1 MKISII
7 GNNLTGLILAKALFN
22 KNINVEIFYG
32 SKSKKYKSNRTIA
45 ITNKNMNFVEK
56 NLFHISKKFI
66 NPINEIGIATEN
78 SNNKEIFNFKNKKN
92 LFYLIRNDDFIKVLK
107 KNLKGVKLNKIK
119 NQNFYKSL
127 LNKNKKDLIIN
138 CEKNNIYNKKF
149 FHKKFNK
156 NYNST
161 AFTFIINHEPV
172 NNNKALQI
180 FTKHGPLAFLPLSKF
195 QTSIVFS
202 INKKSFIRSDSE
214 VYDLFKKYN
223 KIYKKIKFS
232 KIEKVELKFEVARHY
247 YHDEILLFGDSLHQ
261 IHPLAGQ
268 GFNMTIRDLQILI
281 NEIIKIKEL
290 GLPINKNL
298 LKEFQSKTKTYNFL
312 YSNSINL
319 IESFFKIDNNFK
331 NKISNSI
338 PFSLNKNKIFKN
350 FFMKVADEGFSF
362 F

>member
-7 GNNLTGLILAKALFN
+7 GNNLTGLILAKALSN
-22 KNINVEIFYG
+22 KNISVEIFYIG
-32 SKSKKYKSNRTIA
+32 KSKKPKSNRTIA

-92 LFYLIRNDDFIKVLK
+92 LFYLIRNDDLIKILK
-107 KNLKGVKLNKIK
+107 KNLKGIKLNKIK
-119 NQNFYKSL
+119 NQNLYESL

-180 FTKHGPLAFLPLSKF
+180 FINYFPLAFLPLSKF

-298 LKEFQSKTKTYNFL
+298 LKEFQAKTKTYNFL

>member
-7 GNNLTGLILAKALFN
+7 GNNLTGLILAKALSN

-202 INKKSFIRSDSE
+202 INKKSLIQSDSE
-214 VYDLFKKYN
+214 VYGLFKKYN

-281 NEIIKIKEL
+281 NEIIKIKDL

-298 LKEFQSKTKTYNFL
+298 LKEFQAKTKSYNFL
-312 YSNSINL
+312 YSSSINL

-338 PFSLNKNKIFKN
+338 PLSLNKNKIFKN

>member
-7 GNNLTGLILAKALFN
+7 GNNLTGLILAKALSN
-22 KNINVEIFYG
+22 KNINVEIFYIG
-32 SKSKKYKSNRTIA
+32 KSKKPKSNRTIA

-66 NPINEIGIATEN
+66 NPINEIGIITEN
-78 SNNKEIFNFKNKKN
+78 SKNKEIFNFKNKKN
-92 LFYLIRNDDFIKVLK
+92 LFYLIRNDDFIKILK
-107 KNLKGVKLNKIK
+107 KKLKRVRLNKIK
-119 NQNFYKSL
+119 NKNFYETL

-298 LKEFQSKTKTYNFL
+298 LKEFQAKTKTYNFL

-338 PFSLNKNKIFKN
+338 PLSLNKNKIFKN

>member
-7 GNNLTGLILAKALFN
+7 GNNLSGLILARALSN
-22 KNINVEIFYG
+22 KNINVEIFYIG
-32 SKSKKYKSNRTIA
+32 KSKKPKSNRTIA
-45 ITNKNMNFVEK
+45 ITNKNMNFIEK
-56 NLFHISKKFI
+56 HLFHISKKFI

-78 SNNKEIFNFKNKKN
+78 SKNKEILNFKNKKN
-92 LFYLIRNDDFIKVLK
+92 LFYLIRNDDLIRILK

-119 NQNFYKSL
+119 NQNFYESL

-156 NYNST
+156 NYNSI

-281 NEIIKIKEL
+281 NEIIKIKDL
-290 GLPINKNL
+290 GLTINKNL
-298 LKEFQSKTKTYNFL
+298 LKEFQTKTKSYNFL

-338 PFSLNKNKIFKN
+338 PLSLNKNKIFKN
-350 FFMKVADEGFSF
+350 LFMKVADEGFNF

>member
-7 GNNLTGLILAKALFN
+7 GNNLTGLILAKALSN

-92 LFYLIRNDDFIKVLK
+92 LFYLIRNDDLIKILK

-149 FHKKFNK
+149 FHKKLNK
-156 NYNST
+156 NYNSI
-161 AFTFIINHEPV
+161 AFTFIINHDPI

-268 GFNMTIRDLQILI
+268 GFNMTIRDLKSLDKILKEKI
-281 NEIIKIKEL
+281 NLGIDIGSYDILSEYSKEIKSRNFAFSL
-290 GLPINKNL
+290 GLDFLKTSFSIKN
-298 LKEFQSKTKTYNFL
+298 QY
-312 YSNSINL
+312 
-319 IESFFKIDNNFK
+319 FK
-331 NKISNSI
+331 NIRNNTIKKINSSSFI
-338 PFSLNKNKIFKN
+338 KNIFFNIANKGFK
-350 FFMKVADEGFSF
+350 F
-362 F
+362 

>member
-7 GNNLTGLILAKALFN
+7 GNNLTGLILAKALTN
-22 KNINVEIFYG
+22 KNINVEIFYDG
-32 SKSKKYKSNRTIA
+32 KSKKYKSNRTIA

-78 SNNKEIFNFKNKKN
+78 SKNEEIFNFKNKKN
-92 LFYLIRNDDFIKVLK
+92 LFYLIRNKDLTKILK
-107 KNLKGVKLNKIK
+107 KNLKGIKINIIK
-119 NQNFYKSL
+119 DPNFYENL

-161 AFTFIINHEPV
+161 AFTFIINHEPA
-172 NNNKALQI
+172 NNKKALQI

-202 INKKSFIRSDSE
+202 INKKSFIHSDPEIYS
-214 VYDLFKKYN
+214 LFKNYN
-223 KIYKKIKFS
+223 KVYKKVKFS
-232 KIEKVELKFEVARHY
+232 KIEKAELKFEVARHY
-247 YHDEILLFGDSLHQ
+247 YHDKILLFGDSLHQ

-281 NEIIKIKEL
+281 NEIIKIKDL
-290 GLPINKNL
+290 GLPINNNL
-298 LKEFQSKTKTYNFL
+298 LKEFENKTKSYNLL

-319 IESFFKIDNNFK
+319 IESFFKIDNKFQ

-338 PFSLNKNKIFKN
+338 PLVLNKNKMFKN

-362 F
+362 

>member
-7 GNNLTGLILAKALFN
+7 GNNLTGLILAKALSN
-22 KNINVEIFYG
+22 KNINVEIFYS
-32 SKSKKYKSNRTIA
+32 SKSKKLKSNRTIA
-45 ITNKNMNFVEK
+45 ITNKNMNFIGK

-66 NPINEIGIATEN
+66 NPINEIGISTEN
-78 SNNKEIFNFKNKKN
+78 SNNKEILNFKNKKN
-92 LFYLIRNDDFIKVLK
+92 LFYLIRNDDLIKILK

-119 NQNFYKSL
+119 NQNFYESL

-156 NYNST
+156 NYNSI

-202 INKKSFIRSDSE
+202 INKKSFIQLDSE
-214 VYDLFKKYN
+214 VYSLFKNYN

-247 YHDEILLFGDSLHQ
+247 YHNEILLFGNSLHQ

-298 LKEFQSKTKTYNFL
+298 LKEFQAKTKTYNFL